1 MRIGGPFPFNPAG
14 SFPVALGAGGYFYVP
29 PGQYL
34 MSLGPVT
41 ALQWWD
47 PIGYSW
53 RGGLS
58 TTDHAFQVSC
68 DGYNYRLA
76 NVSGAVTAT
85 SGIVAGSGG
94 TNGIGPTA
102 TGSTVSFAAGAGLTA
117 KGYVIVGGA
126 LPALVVAQPG
136 AQFAVPPLL
145 LIDAPPAGGIQA
157 TAIAT
162 ITAGGALATATL
174 VNVGAGYQTLPNVY
188 VVPQFLDYPGAPA
201 IPGVIPNPPTPVAPN
216 FPPGL
221 IAIGPGG
228 GGAAYIPQNFMQ
240 GLQGAFPFSSG
251 ALVNFGAGV
260 LAGSGTLTGLV
271 VTEGGSAY
279 AAAPAISF
287 GGTSLGAAAATA
299 VLGAA
304 AATDTSIVQ
313 AFINE

>member
-1 MRIGGPFPFNPAG
+1 MRLGGSFPFNPAG
-14 SFPVALGAGGYFYVP
+14 AFPVALGAGAYFYVP
-29 PGQYL
+29 PGQY
-34 MSLGPVT
+34 MMNLGPLT

-47 PIGYSW
+47 PVFYAW

-68 DGYNYRLA
+68 DGYNYRLI
-76 NVSGAVTAT
+76 NVSGAVVSAT
-85 SGIVAGSGG
+85 ITTPGSGG
-94 TNGIGPTA
+94 VNGIGPTA

-126 LPALVVAQPG
+126 LAAPTITQAG
-136 AQFAVPPLL
+136 SQFTAIPLI
-145 LIDAPPAGGIQA
+145 LIDPPPTGGIQA

-162 ITAGGALATATL
+162 ITAGGALNTVTL
-174 VNVGAGYQTLPNVY
+174 VNAGAGYQTPPNFY

-201 IPGVIPNPPTPVAPN
+201 IPGVIPTPPTPVAPN

-228 GGAAYIPQNFMQ
+228 GSAAYIPQNFMQ

-251 ALVNFGAGV
+251 ALVTSGA
-260 LAGSGTLTGLV
+260 LTGSGTLTGIV

-279 AAAPAISF
+279 AAAPVISF

-304 AATDTSIVQ
+304 AATDSSVIQ

>member
-1 MRIGGPFPFNPAG
+1 MRIGGAFPFNPAG
-14 SFPVALGAGGYFYVP
+14 SFPIALGAGAYFYVP

-34 MSLGPVT
+34 MNLGPLT

-47 PIGYSW
+47 PTGYTW

-58 TTDHAFQVSC
+58 ATDHAFQLSC

-85 SGIVAGSGG
+85 SGLVAGSGG
-94 TNGIGPTA
+94 VNGIGPTA
-102 TGSTVSFAAGAGLTA
+102 TGSTVAFAAGAGLTA

-126 LPALVVAQPG
+126 LAAPTVTQPG
-136 AQFAVPPLL
+136 AQFTAVPLI
-145 LIDAPPAGGIQA
+145 LIDPPPAGGIQA
-157 TAIAT
+157 TAVAT
-162 ITAGGALATATL
+162 ITAGGALATVTL
-174 VNVGAGYQTLPNVY
+174 VNPGAGYATPPNFY
-188 VVPQFLDYPGAPA
+188 VIPQFLDYPGAPA

-228 GGAAYIPQNFMQ
+228 GSAAYIPQNFMQ

-251 ALVNFGAGV
+251 ALVTSGA
-260 LAGSGTLTGLV
+260 LTGSGTLTGIV
-271 VTEGGSAY
+271 ITEGGSAY
-279 AAAPAISF
+279 AAAPAITF
-287 GGTSLGAAAATA
+287 GGTALGTAAATA

-304 AATDTSIVQ
+304 AASDTSIIQ